1 MVKPVVKKVM
11 MGVPAVALSA
21 ALACAMVGCGGTEG
35 DQGGSGDGTAATQ
48 AAYQSQSIDVEGF
61 TVESLA
67 DGTYYRGDVYKA
79 DGFWLRVKI
88 TNNNDKPM
96 KRFSFIT
103 TGAPGAPGGY
113 EAGDP
118 VFDSHDTLSYDI
130 KTPPAELCEGAETDG
145 DPEIGPGESIE
156 WVYFWTTKDNYY
168 GPITVQ
174 FDKNATGGTDPRTMR
189 FDTTGK
195 ESDGYK
201 AAVEA
206 AEAIKALGGV
216 DYAAYNVKAADG
228 WALVETKEK
237 SSDATFNP
245 EGSTKRFSTSTC
257 SRAPQKEAEAL
268 QGNFGGKG
276 EIDEVD
282 INGATWTRYTQ
293 TGTYYMFTVAPC
305 GTTVRMFIDSGITWE
320 DAMPMMQNVTLK

>member
-1 MVKPVVKKVM
+1 MARTIAAPPSGRTASGFARRSRTTTSPQKRLPRSARA
-11 MGVPAVALSA
+11 AV
-21 ALACAMVGCGGTEG
+21 GTFDAG
-35 DQGGSGDGTAATQ
+35 DAVFDASCDQRLNADTKTQ
-48 AAYQSQSIDVEGF
+48 AVELG
-61 TVESLA
+61 
-67 DGTYYRGDVYKA
+67 
-79 DGFWLRVKI
+79 
-88 TNNNDKPM
+88 
-96 KRFSFIT
+96 
-103 TGAPGAPGGY
+103 
-113 EAGDP
+113 
-118 VFDSHDTLSYDI
+118 
-130 KTPPAELCEGAETDG
+130 EGAQMDANAKIE
-145 DPEIGPGESIE
+145 PGESIE

-195 ESDGYK
+195 ETDGYK

-206 AEAIKALGGV
+206 AEAIKAQGGV
-216 DYAAYNVKAADG
+216 DYAAYSVKAADG
-228 WALVETKEK
+228 WSLVETKEK

>member
-1 MVKPVVKKVM
+1 
-11 MGVPAVALSA
+11 
-21 ALACAMVGCGGTEG
+21 
-35 DQGGSGDGTAATQ
+35 
-48 AAYQSQSIDVEGF
+48 
-61 TVESLA
+61 
-67 DGTYYRGDVYKA
+67 
-79 DGFWLRVKI
+79 
-88 TNNNDKPM
+88 M

-103 TGAPGAPGGY
+103 TGAPGGY

-130 KTPPAELCEGAETDG
+130 KNPPAELCEGAETDG
-145 DPEIGPGESIE
+145 DPLIEPGESIE

-206 AEAIKALGGV
+206 AEAIKAQGGV
-216 DYAAYNVKAADG
+216 DYAAYSVKAADG
-228 WALVETKEK
+228 WSLVETKEK

-276 EIDEVD
+276 ESRRGGHQRRHLDALHPNRHVLYVHRGPVRHHGPHAHRQRHHLGRCHAHDAERDLEISLSARTSGGIPSKRPGRIAFPAVLRSGAFPD
-282 INGATWTRYTQ
+282 IWGRSVNCPGSALAAYCVPWLRLPDT
-293 TGTYYMFTVAPC
+293 
-305 GTTVRMFIDSGITWE
+305 
-320 DAMPMMQNVTLK
+320 

>member
-21 ALACAMVGCGGTEG
+21 ALACTMVGCGGTEG

-88 TNNNDKPM
+88 TNNNDKAM

-103 TGAPGAPGGY
+103 TGAPGGY

-130 KTPPAELCEGAETDG
+130 KNPPAELCEGAETDG
-145 DPEIGPGESIE
+145 NPEIQPGESIE

-195 ESDGYK
+195 ETDGYK

-206 AEAIKALGGV
+206 AEAIKAQGGV
-216 DYAAYNVKAADG
+216 DYAAYSVKAADG
-228 WALVETKEK
+228 WSLVETKEK

-257 SRAPQKEAEAL
+257 SRASP
-268 QGNFGGKG
+268 GSSPR
-276 EIDEVD
+276 
-282 INGATWTRYTQ
+282 TRPAGRYGRSARRTR
-293 TGTYYMFTVAPC
+293 A
-305 GTTVRMFIDSGITWE
+305 
-320 DAMPMMQNVTLK
+320 

>member
-1 MVKPVVKKVM
+1 
-11 MGVPAVALSA
+11 MGL
-21 ALACAMVGCGGTEG
+21 L
-35 DQGGSGDGTAATQ
+35 
-48 AAYQSQSIDVEGF
+48 
-61 TVESLA
+61 L
-67 DGTYYRGDVYKA
+67 
-79 DGFWLRVKI
+79 
-88 TNNNDKPM
+88 
-96 KRFSFIT
+96 
-103 TGAPGAPGGY
+103 
-113 EAGDP
+113 
-118 VFDSHDTLSYDI
+118 
-130 KTPPAELCEGAETDG
+130 
-145 DPEIGPGESIE
+145 
-156 WVYFWTTKDNYY
+156 DNYY

-195 ESDGYK
+195 ETDGYK

-206 AEAIKALGGV
+206 AEAIKAQGGV
-216 DYAAYNVKAADG
+216 DYAAYSVKAADG
-228 WALVETKEK
+228 WSLVETKEK

>member
-21 ALACAMVGCGGTEG
+21 ALACTMAGCGGTEG
-35 DQGGSGDGTAATQ
+35 GQGGSGDGTAATQ

-88 TNNNDKPM
+88 TNNNDKAM

-103 TGAPGAPGGY
+103 TGAPGGY

-130 KTPPAELCEGAETDG
+130 KNPPAELCEGAETDG
-145 DPEIGPGESIE
+145 DPVIEPGESIE

-174 FDKNATGGTDPRTMR
+174 FDKNATGGTH
-189 FDTTGK
+189 
-195 ESDGYK
+195 
-201 AAVEA
+201 
-206 AEAIKALGGV
+206 
-216 DYAAYNVKAADG
+216 
-228 WALVETKEK
+228 
-237 SSDATFNP
+237 
-245 EGSTKRFSTSTC
+245 
-257 SRAPQKEAEAL
+257 
-268 QGNFGGKG
+268 
-276 EIDEVD
+276 
-282 INGATWTRYTQ
+282 
-293 TGTYYMFTVAPC
+293 
-305 GTTVRMFIDSGITWE
+305 MFIERSH
-320 DAMPMMQNVTLK
+320 A

>member
-1 MVKPVVKKVM
+1 MMRPMMRKVAF
-11 MGVPAVALSA
+11 GVPAVALSA
-21 ALACAMVGCGGTEG
+21 ALACTMAGCGGTEG
-35 DQGGSGDGTAATQ
+35 GQGGSGDNAPAGQTVNGVQTAEVA
-48 AAYQSQSIDVEGF
+48 GF
-61 TVESLA
+61 TIESVG
-67 DGTYYRGDVYKA
+67 DGSYYRGA
-79 DGFWLRVKI
+79 AERQDGFWLRVKI

-103 TGAPGAPGGY
+103 TGAPGSY

-130 KTPPAELCEGAETDG
+130 KNPPAELCEGAETDG
-145 DPEIGPGESIE
+145 DPEIQPGESIE
-156 WVYFWTTKDNYY
+156 WVYFWTTEDNYY

-201 AAVEA
+201 AAVES
-206 AEAIKALGGV
+206 AEAIKAKGGV
-216 DYAAYNVKAADG
+216 DYAAYSVKAADG